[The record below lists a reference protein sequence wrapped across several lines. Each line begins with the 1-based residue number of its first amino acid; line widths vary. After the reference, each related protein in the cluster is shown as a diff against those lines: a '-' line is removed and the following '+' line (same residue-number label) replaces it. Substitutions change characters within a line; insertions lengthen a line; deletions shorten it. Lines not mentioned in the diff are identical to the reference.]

1 MPTYDYM
8 CADCGSFEAV
18 RRIADRDAPAVCPQ
32 CGLQAT
38 RVMIYAPFL
47 ADMASNVRNAMATNE
62 KASHEPKMS
71 SSYQHPK
78 GCGCCKTS
86 AKANA
91 SAPPAIKSFA
101 NKRPWMISH

>member
-8 CADCGSFEAV
+8 CADCGSFEAI

-32 CGLQAT
+32 CGSQAT

-47 ADMASNVRNAMATNE
+47 ADMSSDVRHAMATNE
-62 KASHEPKMS
+62 KARHEPKLS
-71 SSYQHPK
+71 SQHPK

-86 AKANA
+86 ARANA
-91 SAPPAIKSFA
+91 SAPPAVKSFA